1 MFRKQCT
8 LLEKTDKFADKQTN
22 EQTDNYIDKP
32 KGLKTETFRNQCTL
46 LDKQVRFQTVKLKD

>member
-8 LLEKTDKFADKQTN
+8 HLEKTDKFADKQTDK
-22 EQTDNYIDKP
+22 QTITFAP
-32 KGLKTETFRNQCTL
+32 QGLKTETFRNQCTL